1 MHHGNESFQSSAY
14 ICVAR
19 PIWRILDKPAALR
32 HLGLRLTVECR
43 PHYKFA
49 VNTASPRRQR
59 TLTFILSL
67 CLLACTARVDAR
79 AEEIKIGDTREQVLA
94 ILGEPQGRLK
104 DRSDEI
110 LTYPRGEVILIQGL
124 VSQVHFMAEK
134 EFQQQIAARQQA
146 ELARRTETEVSQQ
159 GIAWQKDDSG
169 FEAEAADRAFS
180 Y

>member
-1 MHHGNESFQSSAY
+1 MH
-14 ICVAR
+14 
-19 PIWRILDKPAALR
+19 
-32 HLGLRLTVECR
+32 
-43 PHYKFA
+43 
-49 VNTASPRRQR
+49 SPRRCQ
-59 TLTFILSL
+59 
-67 CLLACTARVDAR
+67 